1 LIHIHCLT
9 LRTDLFK
16 AETFHSKPWFE
27 ADNESHGYSGPLH
40 TEPHDLAPISNLL
53 LDSFVSE
60 GMPLNHDMFSTGDVP
75 HGCGHAPRTVYNGIR
90 TTGADFVT
98 NKNSRGNITIQT
110 DTTVDKVIF
119 TQEGDRIRASSV
131 ATKTSDGSS
140 KIYHAGK
147 EIIISAG
154 AYCSPAILLRS
165 GIGPKEELAK
175 HNIPCTVS
183 APGVGQNL
191 MDHLVSQQSIGH
203 LVLWLTFTL
212 S

>member
-1 LIHIHCLT
+1 
-9 LRTDLFK
+9 
-16 AETFHSKPWFE
+16 
-27 ADNESHGYSGPLH
+27 
-40 TEPHDLAPISNLL
+40 
-53 LDSFVSE
+53 
-60 GMPLNHDMFSTGDVP
+60 MPLNHDMFSTGDVP

-110 DTTVDKVIF
+110 DTTVDKVNF
-119 TQEGDRIRASSV
+119 TQEGEQLRASGV
-131 ATKTSDGSS
+131 ATKTSNGGS
-140 KIYHAGK
+140 KTYHARK
-147 EIIISAG
+147 EIIISGG

-191 MDHLVSQQSIGH
+191 MDHLVSLQLTGH
-203 LVLWLTFTL
+203 LVPWLAL
-212 S
+212 ISQ